1 MRAGLPFLVATGCY
15 SGLSPKAP
23 GTAGSLAAAIL
34 GAGLLA
40 VSPAL
45 LAPAALAAAIAG
57 FWAVPF
63 VAGPNDDPGE
73 VVIDEWAGQFLTMA
87 ALPHFSLLGV
97 LAAFALFRLFDITKP
112 GPIGWADRQPG
123 AFGIMTDDIFAGA
136 AAAIVLM
143 VIRHFG
149 WLP

>member
-1 MRAGLPFLVATGCY
+1 MRSGLPFFIATGCY

-23 GTAGSLAAAIL
+23 GTAGSLAAAVF
-34 GAGLLA
+34 GTGLLTL
-40 VSPAL
+40 SPAV
-45 LAPAALAAAIAG
+45 LAPAALAATIAG

-63 VAGPNDDPGE
+63 VAEPGQDPGF
-73 VVIDEWAGQFLTMA
+73 VVIDEWAGQFLAMA
-87 ALPHFSLLGV
+87 ALPHVSFRGV
-97 LAAFALFRLFDITKP
+97 IAAFALFRLFDITKP

-136 AAAIVLM
+136 AAAVVILI
-143 VIRHFG
+143 IRHFG